1 MESAIVVSEK
11 TLEKQTNYLLTYD
24 LQQAVID
31 DLNERAEAVVV
42 SNWQD
47 QENYKLAKTLKSEI
61 NGLFKKID
69 RRRIDIRKFIDVKGK
84 EVLADLEK
92 PMKYLDSQ
100 MAIRDDEIA
109 RQKEEVEAKIQGII
123 KQRSEALAKEES
135 IVQDFLLHPDAC
147 TDEAFEKML
156 ADAKELKELRVLKA
170 EKDAEEAKAK
180 DALLEAQA
188 KEIESL
194 KMMGSSIAPIDLTS
208 PLRPFESIV
217 NAPALSSALKDISSE
232 FPDYAS
238 ALQEIY
244 DLRQKIDALQ
254 DQLDLH
260 EAF

>member
-109 RQKEEVEAKIQGII
+109 RQKEEVEAKIQSII

-135 IVQDFLLHPDAC
+135 IVQDFLLHPDVC

-156 ADAKELKELRVLKA
+156 ADARELKELRILKA

-194 KMMGSSIAPIDLTS
+194 KVMAHGKEALYLPVPSELTKVVLGGVSSEMEKVS
-208 PLRPFESIV
+208 Q
-217 NAPALSSALKDISSE
+217 E
-232 FPDYAS
+232 FPDYVS
-238 ALQEIY
+238 ALEGIIA
-244 DLRQKIDALQ
+244 LRQKIEALQ